1 MIFEKL
7 NNGAYINIFSP
18 KSIYYNENFE
28 LENLKVYKKYLKDIS
43 KKNKLFKS
51 DLININT
58 SHSTDYHLNNDDFF
72 KPLLNKILEES
83 KLYLQRLGY
92 DNNFCNNIFIESSW
106 FNIGSINDNLVKH
119 IHPGSLLSGAF
130 YIECDSKDDKIF
142 FFGDDD
148 MILPPQNYNEL
159 SSKFTSYSCLPGSLL
174 LFKSN
179 INHCTN
185 KQNSKEKITISFNI
199 NYNEFSR

>member
-7 NNGAYINIFSP
+7 NNGAHINIFSP
-18 KSIYYNENFE
+18 KSIYYNENFD
-28 LENLKVYKKYLKDIS
+28 LENLKNYKKYLKDIS

-58 SHSTDYHLNNDDFF
+58 SHSTDYHLNDDDFF
-72 KPLLNKILEES
+72 KPLLNKVLEES

-92 DNNFCNNIFIESSW
+92 DNNFCSNIFIESSW
-106 FNIGSINDNLVKH
+106 FNIGSKNDNLVKH

-130 YIECDSKDDKIF
+130 YVECDSKDDKIF

-148 MILPPQNYNEL
+148 MTLPPQNYNEL

-174 LFKSN
+174 FFKSN

-199 NYNEFSR
+199 NHK

>member
-7 NNGAYINIFSP
+7 NNGAHINIFSP
-18 KSIYYNENFE
+18 KSIYYNENFD
-28 LENLKVYKKYLKDIS
+28 LENLKTYKNYLKNIS

-58 SHSTDYHLNNDDFF
+58 SHSTDYHLDNDDFF
-72 KPLLNKILEES
+72 KPLLDKIINES
-83 KLYLQRLGY
+83 KIYLKKLGY

-106 FNIGSINDNLVKH
+106 FNIGDKNDNLVKH

-130 YIECDSKDDKIF
+130 YVECDSKDDKIF
-142 FFGDDD
+142 FFGNDD
-148 MILPPQNYNEL
+148 MTIPPQNYNDL
-159 SSKFTSYSCLPGSLL
+159 SNKFTSYSCLPGSLL

-199 NYNEFSR
+199 NYK